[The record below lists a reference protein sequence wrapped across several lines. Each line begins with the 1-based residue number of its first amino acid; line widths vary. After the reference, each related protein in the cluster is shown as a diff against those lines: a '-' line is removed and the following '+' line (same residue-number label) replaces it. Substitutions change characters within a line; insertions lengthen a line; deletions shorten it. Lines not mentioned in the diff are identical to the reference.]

1 MFLRIRNFAPR
12 PAYNVI
18 ARKSVQFFAIQGDKN
33 LITSDFAF
41 LILITNIDEKKLDGI

>member
-1 MFLRIRNFAPR
+1 M
-12 PAYNVI
+12 
-18 ARKSVQFFAIQGDKN
+18 QGDKN